1 MLCVKSSND
10 FVGINVANEDGIQSL
25 REILAIMGGEYRNS
39 LYLRGFYIDKTDEIA
54 KEWVLNEENQKNID
68 IHSYFDKLYIGNV
81 NEIYD
86 SEYMFE
92 NGGITLLSTISN
104 IYYEDSKF
112 IHVLDCGYNSYGS
125 VPMKVCKYHRPTYV
139 LNSDASL
146 SAVVNW
152 KSEASLS

>member
-1 MLCVKSSND
+1 
-10 FVGINVANEDGIQSL
+10 
-25 REILAIMGGEYRNS
+25 MGGEYRNS

-54 KEWVLNEENQKNID
+54 KEWILNEENRKNID

-112 IHVLDCGYNSYGS
+112 IHVLDCGYNIQLCG
-125 VPMKVCKYHRPTYV
+125 VC
-139 LNSDASL
+139 L
-146 SAVVNW
+146 
-152 KSEASLS
+152 